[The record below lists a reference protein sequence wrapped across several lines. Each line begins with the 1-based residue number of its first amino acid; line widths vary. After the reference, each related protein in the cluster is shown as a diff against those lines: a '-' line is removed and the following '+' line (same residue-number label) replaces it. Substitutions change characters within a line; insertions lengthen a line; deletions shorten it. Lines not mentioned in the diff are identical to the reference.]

1 MPDLWIDVDTAVKVP
16 VNILP
21 LIDDTDFKSIETAV
35 AYNATGLALTWNFVT
50 CAGVVSGTAVTPTTG
65 GDYDWSEPIADKG
78 MYQIEIPAS
87 GGASINND
95 TEGVGWF
102 TGVATGVLPWRGPTI
117 GFRRA
122 ALNDLFIDG
131 GTASTNLEDFFDGT
145 GYAGGTAKLGVD
157 VVSISGDSTAADNL
171 ESYTDG
177 TTPQPVN
184 TTQISGDATA
194 ADNLEAACDG
204 NTYNV
209 GGGAVVAASVTGAV
223 GSVTGAV
230 GSVTGAVGSVTG
242 SVGSVTG
249 AVGSVTGNV
258 GGNVTGSVGS
268 VAAGG
273 ITAAS
278 IATGA
283 IDADAIADN
292 AIDAGAIAN
301 DAITAAKIAD
311 GAIDAATFA
320 AGAITA
326 ASIATGA
333 IDADAIADNA
343 IDAGAIASDAITAAK
358 IADAAIDAAT
368 FAAGAITAGAIAAD
382 AIGASELAADA
393 VAEIADQVWDEL
405 IAGHAGV
412 GSTGA
417 ALSAAGGSGDPWST
431 AVPGAYGAGTAGYVV
446 GTNLDAAVST
456 RTKPA
461 DTQAAVTSVGTVTGN
476 VNGSVGSVTGAVGSV
491 TGAVGSVTGAVG
503 SVTGNVGGNVTGSVG
518 SVAAGGITAASI
530 ATGAIDADALAADA
544 IDEILDEAI
553 GDSTLTMRQV
563 LKLVAAALGGK
574 SSGGGTTTVTF
585 RNVADSANVIVA
597 TVDTNGNR
605 SGMTLTV

>member
-16 VNILP
+16 VNVLP
-21 LIDDTDFKSIETAV
+21 LLDDTDFKSIEISV
-35 AYNATGLALTWNFVT
+35 AYNADGLALTWNFVT

-87 GGASINND
+87 AGASINND

-242 SVGSVTG
+242 AVGSVTGAVGSVTGNVGGNVAGSVASVTG

-292 AIDAGAIAN
+292 AIDAGAIAS

-326 ASIATGA
+326 AS
-333 IDADAIADNA
+333 
-343 IDAGAIASDAITAAK
+343 
-358 IADAAIDAAT
+358 
-368 FAAGAITAGAIAAD
+368 IAAD

-431 AVPGAYGAGTAGYVV
+431 AVPGAYGAGTAGYIV

-461 DTQAAVTSVGTVTGN
+461 DTQAAVTNVGTVTGN

-544 IDEILDEAI
+544 IDEILDETI

-585 RNVADSANVIVA
+585 RNVADNANVIVA

>member
-1 MPDLWIDVDTAVKVP
+1 VPDLWIDVDTAVKVP
-16 VNILP
+16 VNVLP
-21 LIDDTDFKSIETAV
+21 LLDDTDFKSIETAV

-50 CAGVVSGTAVTPTTG
+50 CAGVVSGTAVTPTDTG
-65 GDYDWSEPIADKG
+65 GNYDWSEPIADKG

-145 GYAGGTAKLGVD
+145 GYAGGTAKLTVD
-157 VVSISGDSTAADNL
+157 VTAISGDS
-171 ESYTDG
+171 
-177 TTPQPVN
+177 
-184 TTQISGDATA
+184 TA

-223 GSVTGAV
+223 GSVTGNVGGNVA
-230 GSVTGAVGSVTG
+230 GSVA
-242 SVGSVTG
+242 
-249 AVGSVTGNV
+249 SVTGNV

-283 IDADAIADN
+283 IDADAIADGAIDAGAFAAGAITAAAIATGAIDADAIADN
-292 AIDAGAIAN
+292 AIDAGAIAG

-326 ASIATGA
+326 A
-333 IDADAIADNA
+333 
-343 IDAGAIASDAITAAK
+343 
-358 IADAAIDAAT
+358 
-368 FAAGAITAGAIAAD
+368 AIAAD

-405 IAGHAGV
+405 IAGHVGV

-417 ALSAAGGSGDPWST
+417 ALAAAGGSGDPWST
-431 AVPGAYGAGTAGYVV
+431 AVPGAYGAGTAGYIV
-446 GTNLDAAVST
+446 GTNLDAAIST

-461 DTQAAVTSVGTVTGN
+461 DTQAAVTNVGT
-476 VNGSVGSVTGAVGSV
+476 V

-518 SVAAGGITAASI
+518 SIAAGGITAASI

-544 IDEILDEAI
+544 VDEILDEAI

-574 SSGGGTTTVTF
+574 SSGGGTTSITF
-585 RNVADSANVIVA
+585 RDVADSANVIVA
-597 TVDTNGNR
+597 TVDTSGNR
-605 SGMTLTV
+605 SGVTLTV